1 MASRSTSASD
11 RATLAALAAILALV
25 LCAACAEGR
34 LTGTEAPPPYA
45 RVAVTAVMPAQLA
58 EQTRTLVV
66 TARYVRAAAQP
77 VAVPLDSTAVAV
89 TAGSAVDV
97 PVQINLTACLADPAR
112 EVPVFANGAPAPSA
126 APACLLHLGLALL
139 DGSGAVIARTQALAL
154 ASAGATV
161 AVGPLA
167 FQASTSVAL
176 APD

>member
-1 MASRSTSASD
+1 VASRSTSASD

-45 RVAVTAVMPAQLA
+45 RVAVTAVMPAQIA
-58 EQTRTLVV
+58 VQTRTLVV
-66 TARYVRAAAQP
+66 TAGYVRAAAQP

-89 TAGSAVDV
+89 TVGAAVDV

-112 EVPVFANGAPAPSA
+112 EVPVFANGTSAPGT
-126 APACLLHLGLALL
+126 APACLLHLGLALV
-139 DGSGAVIARTQALAL
+139 DASGAVLARAQALVI

-161 AVGPLA
+161 TAGPVTFSSRQL
-167 FQASTSVAL
+167 L
-176 APD
+176 P